1 MREKQVFAVLGERN
15 YEIQYSQRNEIE
27 LLKKG
32 KLRKVYISSSSS
44 SSSLD
49 AVDVFRAH
57 FDAEEMELQGI
68 VLCAVSESGENGI
81 GNKGSI
87 GLWYFFHNW
96 WM

>member
-1 MREKQVFAVLGERN
+1 MKLSYSRKGNCERS
-15 YEIQYSQRNEIE
+15 I
-27 LLKKG
+27 
-32 KLRKVYISSSSS
+32 SSSS

>member
-1 MREKQVFAVLGERN
+1 MKFNIVNEMKLSYSRKGNCER
-15 YEIQYSQRNEIE
+15 S
-27 LLKKG
+27 
-32 KLRKVYISSSSS
+32 ISSSSS

-68 VLCAVSESGENGI
+68 LLCAVSESGENGI

>member
-1 MREKQVFAVLGERN
+1 MKFNIVNEMKLSYSRKGNCERS
-15 YEIQYSQRNEIE
+15 I
-27 LLKKG
+27 
-32 KLRKVYISSSSS
+32 S

-68 VLCAVSESGENGI
+68 VLCAVSESGENDI